1 MNFRDYI
8 SNDVHSVGIAG
19 HVRPDGDCIGS
30 CLAVYLYIK
39 EHFDVDAQVILE
51 PIPHVFDFLT
61 GSDEIVH
68 SVEKDKVFD
77 LFIALDCSDKKRLG
91 EAEKF
96 YSEARFKICIDHH
109 KNNTM
114 GADVTFADEEAS
126 STCELVSDWI
136 GRDNITKEIAE
147 CIYTGIVTDTG
158 VFQYSCTHSST
169 MVLAGFLM
177 DKGIDYSWIVNHVF
191 FEKNIKQ
198 QKLLGV
204 AMESA
209 TLTCDGR
216 VIYSVIT
223 REDMERLSALP
234 KHLEGISAQLRS
246 TTGVSVSVF
255 LQQNENGAYKIS
267 VRSDGAVDVAEVC
280 QLYGG
285 GGHDRAAGAT
295 IDKPLESF
303 LPGLLK
309 AIENRLN
316 GFELQ

>member
-8 SNDVHSVGIAG
+8 GDDVHSVGIAG

-30 CLAVYLYIK
+30 SLAVYLYIK
-39 EHFDVDAQVILE
+39 ENFNVDVQVILE

-61 GSDEIVH
+61 GSGEIVS
-68 SVEKDKVFD
+68 SVDKDKVYD
-77 LFIALDCSDKKRLG
+77 LFIALDVSDKKRLG
-91 EAEKF
+91 DAETL
-96 YSEARFKICIDHH
+96 YSNARFKICIDHH
-109 KNNTM
+109 KNNNI
-114 GADVTFADEEAS
+114 GADVTFADEDAS

-136 GRDNITKEIAE
+136 GRENITKEIAE

-191 FEKNIKQ
+191 FEKHIKQ

-204 AMESA
+204 AMDSA
-209 TLTCDGR
+209 TLACGGR
-216 VIYSVIT
+216 VIYSIIT
-223 REDMERLSALP
+223 KEDMDRLEAKP
-234 KHLEGISAQLRS
+234 KHLEGISAMLRS
-246 TTGVSVSVF
+246 TEGVSVSVF
-255 LQQNENGAYKIS
+255 VQQNESGAYKIS
-267 VRSDGAVDVAEVC
+267 IRSDGAVDVAEVC

-303 LPGLLK
+303 LPGLIK
-309 AIENRLN
+309 AIENRL
-316 GFELQ
+316 GD

>member
-8 SNDVHSVGIAG
+8 GKDVHSVGIAG

-39 EHFDVDAQVILE
+39 QNFNVDVQVLLE

-61 GSDEIVH
+61 GSDEIVT
-68 SVEKDKVFD
+68 EIDKDKIYD
-77 LFIALDCSDKKRLG
+77 LFISLDCSDIKRLG
-91 EAEKF
+91 DAGEV
-96 YSEARFKICIDHH
+96 YSKAGFKICIDHH

-114 GADVTFADEEAS
+114 GADVTFDDEEAS

-136 GRDNITKEIAE
+136 GRENITKEIAE
-147 CIYTGIVTDTG
+147 CIYSGIVTDTG
-158 VFQYSCTHSST
+158 VFQYSCTHRST
-169 MVLAGFLM
+169 MELAGFLM

-191 FEKNIKQ
+191 FEKHIKQ

-204 AMESA
+204 AMDNAE
-209 TLTCDGR
+209 LTCNDR

-223 REDMERLSALP
+223 NDDMERLSALP

-246 TTGVSVSVF
+246 TAGVSVSVF
-255 LQQNENGAYKIS
+255 VQQNSNGSYKIS

-285 GGHDRAAGAT
+285 GGHDRAAGVTMKGTYHDVINNLSNEIAKQL
-295 IDKPLESF
+295 I
-303 LPGLLK
+303 
-309 AIENRLN
+309 
-316 GFELQ
+316 